1 MTFQAFDRSLS
12 GRLINNFVP
21 APEAGTVVDIVN
33 NEEHPLYNISG
44 SNIGTIKYKFH
55 SKGSQPNY
63 SYADPMEVTVQ
74 EFPLIGDAVLIHSI
88 GSKFYYSRRLNLNK
102 SILFSGQPLMIDRLK
117 PAASNTD
124 RANVIAQYQSG
135 VQVPVE
141 SSIPEQ
147 NLTNEN
153 VNLNLNI
160 SNLKS
165 FEGDILFQNRYGA
178 SIRLGSS
185 LMEDAFNQNCEI
197 YIDEDTGIE
206 KCILGPTNSGRNE
219 ASIVFRVG
227 QKETPNR
234 TKDSLYGLTMEDVN
248 LDSSCFVMVENQTI
262 DFEYSSEFFTLDKL
276 QQNVYASSQNDLGQ
290 FISRV
295 EGSQIILNS
304 GRISLNSKEND
315 LIFTANR
322 NVILS
327 SFEST
332 IIDATNQIYINP
344 TFGYIHMGTKPTT
357 SDQLQNWAVKYNEL
371 QKILSEILYLIDRLG
386 SIPIPPAGGNLNA
399 SSAGQITTKT
409 RSLQSDIRNIKSNLV
424 KILR

>member
-1 MTFQAFDRSLS
+1 MAFKAFDRSLS

-21 APEAGTVVDIVN
+21 APEMATVVDIVY
-33 NEEHPLYNISG
+33 NEEHPLYDISG
-44 SNIGTIKYKFH
+44 SNIGSIKCKFP

-63 SYADPMEVTVQ
+63 NIAFPIDVTVQ
-74 EFPLIGDAVLIHSI
+74 EFPLIGDSVLLYSI
-88 GSKFYYSRRLNLNK
+88 NSKFYYSKRLNLNK
-102 SILFSGQPLMIDRLK
+102 NILFSGQPLMIDTLK
-117 PAASNTD
+117 PPPSNTD
-124 RANVIAQYQSG
+124 RENVIAQYQTG
-135 VQVPVE
+135 VQVPVQ

-160 SNLKS
+160 SNLKG

-227 QKETPNR
+227 QKETLNR

-248 LDSSCFVMVENQTI
+248 LDSSCFVMVQNQAI
-262 DFEYSSEFFTLDKL
+262 DFEYSSEFFTLNKL
-276 QQNVYASSQNDLGQ
+276 QQNVYASNQNDLGQ
-290 FISRV
+290 FVSRV
-295 EGSQIILNS
+295 DGSQIILNS
-304 GRISLNSKEND
+304 GRVSLNSKEND
-315 LIFTANR
+315 LVFTANR

-327 SFEST
+327 SLDST
-332 IIDATNQIYINP
+332 IVDATRQIYINP
-344 TFGYIHMGTKPTT
+344 EFGYIHMGTRPTT
-357 SDQLQNWAVKYNEL
+357 SNQLPNWAVKYNEL
-371 QKILSEILYLIDRLG
+371 EEILEEMLSLIERLAFTPVP
-386 SIPIPPAGGNLNA
+386 SVATPLNLQIKTEARNLN
-399 SSAGQITTKT
+399 SQIK
-409 RSLQSDIRNIKSNLV
+409 NIKSNLV

>member
-1 MTFQAFDRSLS
+1 MAFKAFDRSLS

-63 SYADPMEVTVQ
+63 SYADPIEVTVQ

-160 SNLKS
+160 SNLKG
-165 FEGDILFQNRYGA
+165 FDGDVILQNRYGA

-227 QKETPNR
+227 QKETLNR

-248 LDSSCFVMVENQTI
+248 LDSSCFVMVQNQAI
-262 DFEYSSEFFTLDKL
+262 DFEYSSEFFTLNKL
-276 QQNVYASSQNDLGQ
+276 QQNVYASNQNDLGQ
-290 FISRV
+290 FVSRV
-295 EGSQIILNS
+295 DGSQIILNS
-304 GRISLNSKEND
+304 GRVSLNSKEND
-315 LIFTANR
+315 LVFTANR

-327 SFEST
+327 SLDST
-332 IIDATNQIYINP
+332 IVDATRQIYINP
-344 TFGYIHMGTKPTT
+344 EFGYIHMGTRPTT
-357 SDQLQNWAVKYNEL
+357 SNQLPNWAVKYNEL
-371 QKILSEILYLIDRLG
+371 EEILEEMLSLIERLAFTPVP
-386 SIPIPPAGGNLNA
+386 SVATPLNLQIKTEARNLN
-399 SSAGQITTKT
+399 SQIK
-409 RSLQSDIRNIKSNLV
+409 NIKSNLV